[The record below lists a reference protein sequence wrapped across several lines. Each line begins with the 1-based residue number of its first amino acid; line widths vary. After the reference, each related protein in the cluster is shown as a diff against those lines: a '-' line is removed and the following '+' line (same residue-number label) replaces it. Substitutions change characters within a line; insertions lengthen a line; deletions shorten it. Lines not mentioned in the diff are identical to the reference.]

1 MLASTERG
9 VKAVPM
15 LAPDPSAPKRDQPGQ
30 RRAAF
35 IRSSFLGARRREQ
48 GPIATVSGTEQGE
61 ALAFF
66 VFGAVLLGAGVF
78 SFFYCLVLSGRIQRL
93 EKRLEAVEG
102 RPSPKPLPP
111 EKPED
116 SDRPSE
122 DRARVDEPKLPTAPP
137 EVLENEHVGPAIRK
151 VWSDAGPVPTED
163 DPAHS
168 VEPPSTEPSVPSGA
182 LTPTPPS
189 IPAPSGPSPAGRVVE
204 GIKAWTT
211 TGNVPVKV
219 GVLISLIG
227 LGFLL
232 GVALEQGWI
241 TLTIQMRHILV
252 ALSGVLLLLVGW
264 RVRDR
269 NPVYGLSLQGGGI
282 AVLYLTTYVAHAVYD
297 LLPAPFASVA
307 VVVITVGA
315 GVLAVLGDARSLA
328 VLGIIG
334 GFLAPILAYSD
345 AEDHVVVFGFYLV
358 LSAAIVAVAWFKVW
372 PELNLLGVAFT
383 LGVSAFWLLDRYRE
397 VDWDTT
403 QPLIALLILLYLTI
417 PLLFAV
423 RQRPE
428 VTAWTTSPF
437 VFGLPFA
444 GLGLQWILTE
454 HLEYGSAVSSGVL
467 AMILGLFAATAN
479 RLDRTSRTLR
489 DSYVALALAF
499 VAITAALALDAQYT
513 SVVWVIQG
521 GVLIWFGLRLQR
533 RLAIYGG
540 SILQVMGGLSY
551 IAYLL
556 DRAVFETVDLTPVV
570 NGYFLGA
577 ALIAVAGL
585 FTGRMLDVAGDGGDD
600 TVSLAWLALVW
611 GLGWWIFGGI
621 AETVLHVPAGGRLS
635 VSIVFVTVS
644 LGGLSLLAT
653 PVLRWARLR
662 TVGAALLPAVGTFL
676 LLALVRQEHPF
687 GMNGWAAWIVGLAV
701 YYSVLRVR
709 EAAFA
714 WAVPYMHTAGYWVIA
729 ILLGTEVHWQVDRV
743 ASGAWPISSALLAV
757 VGLVGVTLLSR
768 LTLNWPLVVHWRTYL
783 LACSG
788 PVGLA
793 LALLALSTN
802 LTSDGHTPPLTYLPV
817 LNPLELV
824 TILVMVGLVA
834 WKRLADAEPDIE
846 AKGFLDRNWAPPLA
860 VVGIVLLTMVVART
874 VHHWSGVPFD
884 LDAMV
889 DSTTLQASLS
899 IVWGLAGLGGM
910 VAGMRLV
917 RRTIWLGGASLMGV
931 VVVKLFL
938 FDLSNTG
945 TLERV
950 VSFLG
955 VGVLLLIVGYL
966 APVPPSASARVKES
980 QTEEG

>member
-1 MLASTERG
+1 MVG
-9 VKAVPM
+9 
-15 LAPDPSAPKRDQPGQ
+15 
-30 RRAAF
+30 
-35 IRSSFLGARRREQ
+35 RREQ
-48 GPIATVSGTEQGE
+48 DLIATVSGTKQGE
-61 ALAFF
+61 ALGFF
-66 VFGAVLLGAGVF
+66 VFLAVVLLGAGVL
-78 SFFYCLVLSGRIQRL
+78 SFFYCLVLSGRIRRL

-102 RPSPKPLPP
+102 RPSPKPLSPDR
-111 EKPED
+111 PED
-116 SDRPSE
+116 LDRRSE
-122 DRARVDEPKLPTAPP
+122 GSAQADEPDLPKVPP
-137 EVLENEHVGPAIRK
+137 GVLEDEH
-151 VWSDAGPVPTED
+151 
-163 DPAHS
+163 DPARS
-168 VEPPSTEPSVPSGA
+168 VEPSSTEPSIPSGA
-182 LTPTPPS
+182 LTPTPPA
-189 IPAPSGPSPAGRVVE
+189 IPAPSGPSPAGRVLDA
-204 GIKAWTT
+204 IKAWAT

-219 GVLISLIG
+219 GILISLIG

-241 TLTIQMRHILV
+241 TLTIHMRHILV
-252 ALSGVLLLLVGW
+252 ALFGVLLLVVGW

-297 LLPAPFASVA
+297 LMPAPFASAA

-334 GFLAPILAYSD
+334 GFLAPILAYSN
-345 AEDHVVVFGFYLV
+345 ARDHVIVFGFYLV

-372 PELNLLGVAFT
+372 PELNLLGLAFT
-383 LGVSAFWLLDRYRE
+383 LGVSAFWLSDRYRE

-423 RQRPE
+423 RQRLE

-454 HLEYGSAVSSGVL
+454 HLEYGPAVSSGVL
-467 AMILGLFAATAN
+467 AVILGLFAATAN
-479 RLDRTSRTLR
+479 RLGRKSRTLR
-489 DSYVALALAF
+489 DSYVALALGF

-513 SVVWVIQG
+513 SVAWVIQG
-521 GVLIWFGLRLQR
+521 SVLVWFGLRVQR
-533 RLAIYGG
+533 RLATYAG
-540 SILQVMGGLSY
+540 SILQAMGGLSF
-551 IAYLL
+551 IVYLT

-577 ALIAVAGL
+577 VLIAVAGL
-585 FTGRMLDVAGDGGDD
+585 FTGRMLDLKSNGRDD
-600 TVSLAWLALVW
+600 TASLSLLALVW

-621 AETVLHVPAGGRLS
+621 AETVVHVPADGRLS

-644 LGGLSLLAT
+644 LGSLSLLAT
-653 PVLRWARLR
+653 PVLRWVRLQ
-662 TVGAALLPAVGTFL
+662 TVGVALLPALGAFL
-676 LLALVRQEHPF
+676 ILALVRQEHPF

-709 EAAFA
+709 EEAFP
-714 WAVPYMHTAGYWVIA
+714 WAIPSMHTAGYWIVA
-729 ILLGTEVHWQVDRV
+729 ILLATEVHWQVDRV
-743 ASGAWPISSALLAV
+743 ASEAWPISSALLAGV
-757 VGLVGVTLLSR
+757 ALVGVTLLSR
-768 LTLNWPLVVHWRTYL
+768 LTLNWPLAVHWRTYL

-788 PVGLA
+788 PVILG

-802 LTSDGHTPPLTYLPV
+802 LISDGYTPPLTYLPV

-824 TILVMVGLVA
+824 TILVVVGLLA
-834 WKRLADAEPDIE
+834 WKRLADAEPGMD
-846 AKGFLDRNWAPPLA
+846 AKGFLGGNWAPPLA
-860 VVGIVLLTMVVART
+860 IVGIVLLTMVVART
-874 VHHWSGVPFD
+874 VHHWLGVPFSF
-884 LDAMV
+884 DAMV

-899 IVWGLAGLGGM
+899 IVWGLVGLAGM
-910 VAGMRLV
+910 VVGVRLV
-917 RRTIWLGGASLMGV
+917 RRTIWLGAASLMGV